1 MFRILA
7 RAIQVSGGGAPA
19 SPAPGDPVFRRHPHQ
34 LSRFLEEQFA
44 ESSTR
49 AWRYPSGLPALGP
62 PLNAASGGVLS
73 TPPLLRSALPI
84 GFRVDGDDCAPLP
97 WEHLI
102 YAYLIESTGVM
113 DILGEVVRRFALGE
127 TLESPTDPDATAWL
141 RATEE
146 LFYREPPLFSAV
158 ALTSRLRP
166 ESCVERRRAYWRLF
180 ALDLPHPPPCVGGAP
195 VTGEPWK
202 QLTGPVN
209 GRFREI
215 WVELLRQVWLG
226 ITNARNNIGANPTD
240 VGYVAYLCRSLA
252 DMAEVRRRGGML
264 AREEFAYVAT
274 MAWFHLTVE
283 TDTAIVR
290 ALRAETEGGHPA
302 DRLRRIGERVGMAPS
317 PASRE
322 LFELADRMAVR
333 LRLIDRRVFD
343 TAPAAQLLFDTTVP
357 ANPIPAA
364 MNDIIDR
371 WQSATGDPIKQLAVT
386 MNTGSVGSM
395 RPGAATAQPVRLPEP
410 SPNPVQLSGAPAGG
424 HWAASVPAGA
434 NGNGA
439 GQGTAR

>member
-1 MFRILA
+1 MPVGFRID
-7 RAIQVSGGGAPA
+7 SDG
-19 SPAPGDPVFRRHPHQ
+19 
-34 LSRFLEEQFA
+34 EEPF
-44 ESSTR
+44 
-49 AWRYPSGLPALGP
+49 
-62 PLNAASGGVLS
+62 
-73 TPPLLRSALPI
+73 
-84 GFRVDGDDCAPLP
+84 P

-102 YAYLIESTGVM
+102 YAYLIESTGAM
-113 DILGEVVRRFALGE
+113 EILGEVVRRFALGE
-127 TLESPTDPDATAWL
+127 TLESPREPEATAWL

-180 ALDLPHPPPCVGGAP
+180 ALDLPHPPPCVGSAP

-202 QLTGPVN
+202 QQTGPVN
-209 GRFREI
+209 SRFREI
-215 WVELLRQVWLG
+215 WVEVLRQVWLG

-240 VGYVAYLCRSLA
+240 AGYVAYLCRSLA

-302 DRLRRIGERVGMAPS
+302 DRLRRIGERVGMTPS

-322 LFELADRMAVR
+322 LFELADRMAVL

-343 TAPAAQLLFDTTVP
+343 KVDTARLLFDTTVP
-357 ANPIPAA
+357 GNPIPAA

-371 WQSATGDPIKQLAVT
+371 WQSATGDPVKSLAVSA
-386 MNTGSVGSM
+386 NSGSAGSM
-395 RPGAATAQPVRLPEP
+395 RPAAAAQPVRLPEP
-410 SPNPVQLSGAPAGG
+410 APNPVQLAG
-424 HWAASVPAGA
+424 SVPVGV

-439 GQGTAR
+439 PQGTGR